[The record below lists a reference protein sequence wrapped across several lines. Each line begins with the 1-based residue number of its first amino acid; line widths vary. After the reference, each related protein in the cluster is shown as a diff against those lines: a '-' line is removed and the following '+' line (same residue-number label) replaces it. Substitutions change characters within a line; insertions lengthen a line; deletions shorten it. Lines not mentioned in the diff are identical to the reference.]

1 MKKIYSACA
10 VLLLAVLGHSAD
22 FYEIN
27 SINDI
32 FVYFKQDDWD
42 ARLDQLWAQR
52 QEERLLG
59 RVVIN
64 GEEYDSV
71 GVRYKGNSSYSANR
85 VKNPLNIKLDY
96 LKDQKH
102 DGYGTIKLSNG
113 FKDPSFIRET
123 LSYEI
128 ARQYL
133 PSSRANY
140 ARVYVNDQYLGL
152 YVSVQ
157 DVDKSFVNE
166 HYGSKKNA
174 FFKGELV
181 NDSPRNSVVTWGY
194 LGADSSSYMSFYERE
209 SDAGW
214 GELINF
220 LDVFNNDPA
229 NMESVLNVD
238 RHLWMLAFDILFVN
252 LDAPINF
259 AHNYYLYQDDDGR
272 FNPIIW
278 DLNENFGGFS
288 QLLGGGGPGMP
299 LNLPTLDLFLN
310 AGNPNYPIV
319 NKIFSNVRYK
329 KRYVAH
335 LKTIFQEIVENGW
348 YLSRANEL
356 QALIS
361 AQVEADGNKFYS
373 MNDFWSNLH
382 TTVRG
387 SGAPGPGNQ
396 PIIGLK
402 ELMDN
407 RADYLNR
414 QPEFTA
420 EPPLYVNKPQ
430 GRVLETSAVFSVQ
443 VENADLVELYVRDYG
458 SHAFGSIEML
468 DDGQHQDGT
477 AGDGVYGA
485 VIENAAPSLQFY
497 CLAENAEAASFSPA
511 RAAYEFYT
519 LASSGDLVINELMAD
534 NESTAADANGEF
546 DDWIEL
552 YNAGATDLHLGGY
565 FLSDDADKLAKWIC
579 PDTTIPAN
587 GYLIIWADKDAD
599 QPGLHADFK
608 LSADGEAIYLCDADT
623 QLVDQIHFGPQSP
636 EESFGRFPN
645 GTGSFMSLPPTFA
658 EENVDTIS
666 STDKTQ
672 ERPLSFQ
679 LLQNYPNPFNGQ
691 TTIAFTLPS
700 ADRVTLRI
708 FDVRG
713 REVATLAD
721 GLMDS
726 GRHQATWNSAGAA
739 SGVYFYQIQSGE
751 FQAVR
756 KMSLVQ

>member
-10 VLLLAVLGHSAD
+10 VLLLAVFGHSAD

-238 RHLWMLAFDILFVN
+238 RHLWMLAFDIR
-252 LDAPINF
+252 
-259 AHNYYLYQDDDGR
+259 Y
-272 FNPIIW
+272 
-278 DLNENFGGFS
+278 S
-288 QLLGGGGPGMP
+288 
-299 LNLPTLDLFLN
+299 
-310 AGNPNYPIV
+310 
-319 NKIFSNVRYK
+319 VR
-329 KRYVAH
+329 
-335 LKTIFQEIVENGW
+335 
-348 YLSRANEL
+348 
-356 QALIS
+356 
-361 AQVEADGNKFYS
+361 
-373 MNDFWSNLH
+373 
-382 TTVRG
+382 
-387 SGAPGPGNQ
+387 
-396 PIIGLK
+396 
-402 ELMDN
+402 
-407 RADYLNR
+407 
-414 QPEFTA
+414 
-420 EPPLYVNKPQ
+420 
-430 GRVLETSAVFSVQ
+430 
-443 VENADLVELYVRDYG
+443 
-458 SHAFGSIEML
+458 
-468 DDGQHQDGT
+468 
-477 AGDGVYGA
+477 
-485 VIENAAPSLQFY
+485 
-497 CLAENAEAASFSPA
+497 
-511 RAAYEFYT
+511 
-519 LASSGDLVINELMAD
+519 
-534 NESTAADANGEF
+534 
-546 DDWIEL
+546 
-552 YNAGATDLHLGGY
+552 
-565 FLSDDADKLAKWIC
+565 
-579 PDTTIPAN
+579 
-587 GYLIIWADKDAD
+587 
-599 QPGLHADFK
+599 
-608 LSADGEAIYLCDADT
+608 
-623 QLVDQIHFGPQSP
+623 QS
-636 EESFGRFPN
+636 
-645 GTGSFMSLPPTFA
+645 
-658 EENVDTIS
+658 
-666 STDKTQ
+666 
-672 ERPLSFQ
+672 
-679 LLQNYPNPFNGQ
+679 
-691 TTIAFTLPS
+691 
-700 ADRVTLRI
+700 
-708 FDVRG
+708 
-713 REVATLAD
+713 
-721 GLMDS
+721 
-726 GRHQATWNSAGAA
+726 
-739 SGVYFYQIQSGE
+739 
-751 FQAVR
+751 
-756 KMSLVQ
+756 